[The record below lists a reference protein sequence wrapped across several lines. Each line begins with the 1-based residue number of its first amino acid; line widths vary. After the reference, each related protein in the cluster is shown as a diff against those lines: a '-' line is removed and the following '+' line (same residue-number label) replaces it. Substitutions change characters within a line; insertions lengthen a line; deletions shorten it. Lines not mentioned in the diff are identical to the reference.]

1 MSKFTFICEDE
12 PCPFGSSITTKRTF
26 EFDAV
31 ELSGIVG
38 EFETFLRGCG
48 FTING
53 FLDVVNEDEQHEWK
67 TPEWETPQEETNFD
81 FSQFPNNNWPFAVKE
96 DECGK

>member
-12 PCPFGSSITTKRTF
+12 PCPFGDSIIAKRTV

-31 ELSGIVG
+31 HLDGILG

-48 FTING
+48 FHLNG
-53 FLDVVNEDEQHEWK
+53 YLEIVESNQKIVEDDDLDLYAESL
-67 TPEWETPQEETNFD
+67 FD
-81 FSQFPNNNWPFAVKE
+81 K
-96 DECGK
+96 K

>member
-31 ELSGIVG
+31 DLSGIIG
-38 EFETFLRGCG
+38 EFESFLRGCG
-48 FTING
+48 FAING
-53 FLDVVNEDEQHEWK
+53 YLDIVSEQDEDYPK
-67 TPEWETPQEETNFD
+67 DDLDDLDSIFNGKGLIRSEE
-81 FSQFPNNNWPFAVKE
+81 
-96 DECGK
+96 C